1 MSELSCIIL
10 CGILRNST
18 VVITAGN
25 ASISLKRKPSL
36 SSESLHCDLCA
47 SAWLSHH
54 SLNSAPHA
62 RSQWLCPHHLPGSS
76 PSRSLPAPVTALV
89 HSVSTGNALLDDF
102 AAFLHFPRDRT
113 AGKGTSRLGT
123 IFKQCFYFLELAGLF
138 WLNVKL
144 KGGKTTTGDVMV
156 ILILIPSL

>member
-1 MSELSCIIL
+1 MSFPASSFVESSGIAQWLSLLVMPQSHWKGSPPWAQSHCIVTFVL
-10 CGILRNST
+10 QPGS
-18 VVITAGN
+18 VIT
-25 ASISLKRKPSL
+25 
-36 SSESLHCDLCA
+36 
-47 SAWLSHH
+47 
-54 SLNSAPHA
+54 LNSAPHA
-62 RSQWLCPHHLPGSS
+62 RSRWLCPHHLPGSS

-144 KGGKTTTGDVMV
+144 KGGKTTTGEGMV